1 MFDRYVWVFPPDPHG
16 KEPWQ
21 WPAAF
26 YNGPNRKMAAMVVC
40 ERPYDPLMERLGGH
54 PHLGV
59 IIKRYNTPKDVN
71 NEGRN
76 MLCDIRFTRLRF
88 LIEFTQDYLDKNHHW
103 NPKII

>member
-40 ERPYDPLMERLGGH
+40 
-54 PHLGV
+54 LGV